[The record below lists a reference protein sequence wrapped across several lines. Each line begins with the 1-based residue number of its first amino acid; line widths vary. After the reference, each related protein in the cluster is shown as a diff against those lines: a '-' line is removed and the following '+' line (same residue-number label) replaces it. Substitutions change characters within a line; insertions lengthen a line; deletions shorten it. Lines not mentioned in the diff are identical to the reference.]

1 MKVLQCTLR
10 VGDQTSTPYRGHVL
24 SRPDMGQA
32 FETRTGLMCSPGHRG
47 RIETKLGSRPNY
59 RIETCPQVDGALAV
73 ATTPCHARGPGA
85 WAGGVAPRSATTR
98 AVRGLLEREAERASA
113 PAPRPCDAT
122 ASRPRER
129 AARREPATETPQ

>member
-24 SRPDMGQA
+24 SRPDMGQGA
-32 FETRTGLMCSPGHRG
+32 GVRDPYRVDVL
-47 RIETKLGSRPNY
+47 SRPQGQDRDQI